1 MGIRERLS
9 GNEASATAMK
19 QINPD
24 VVAAFPI
31 TPSTEI
37 PQYFSTFVSNGQVDT
52 EFVAVESEHSAM
64 SACIGAE
71 AAGARAMTATSANG
85 LSLMWEMIYIAS
97 SLRLPIVMS
106 LVNRAVSGPL
116 NIHND
121 HSDAMGVRDSGWIQL
136 FSENNQEAYD
146 NLIMAHRIAENK
158 DVLLPLM
165 VCQDGFITS
174 HSIENI
180 ELVEDDKVKEFV
192 GEYKPEHYLL
202 NDKEPIAVGPLDL
215 QAYLFEH
222 KRQQAEAMKNAK
234 KVILD
239 VAKDFEKLTGRKYGL
254 FEEYRLDD
262 AEIAI
267 VCMNSTAGTAKY
279 TIDRLREKGIKA
291 GLLKVR
297 VFRPFPGEEI
307 AEALKYIPAPVEE
320 FVPEETVQEVKAKAK
335 EEAVQKAEVK
345 EPAKVNPILATEPA
359 TKKEVKADKA
369 EKVEKV
375 ETNKKEAVS
384 PVENKVGQTV
394 ALKPDVKI
402 AKEEPVLDTQYV
414 EQTRFDVKPSLWQ
427 RFKNSK
433 IIRTISYIMK
443 IKVVL
448 EFPALPEG
456 RGENR

>member
-9 GNEASATAMK
+9 GNEAAAIAMK

-37 PQYFSTFVSNGQVDT
+37 PQYFSSFVSNGQVDT

-121 HSDAMGVRDSGWIQL
+121 HSDAMGVRDAGWIML

-146 NLIMAHRIAENK
+146 NLLMAHRIAENK

-180 ELVEDDKVKEFV
+180 ELLEDDKVKAFV
-192 GEYKPEHYLL
+192 GKYKPEHYLL
-202 NDKEPIAVGPLDL
+202 NDKEPIAVGPLDV
-215 QAYLFEH
+215 QSYLFEH
-222 KRQQAEAMKNAK
+222 KAQQAEAMKRAK
-234 KVILD
+234 KVILE
-239 VAKDFEKLTGRKYGL
+239 VSKEFEELTGRKYEF
-254 FEEYRLDD
+254 FEKYKMEDS
-262 AEIAI
+262 EFVI
-267 VCMNSTAGTAKY
+267 VCMNSTAGTAKAA
-279 TIDRLREKGIKA
+279 IDELRAQGIKA
-291 GLLKVR
+291 GLLKIR
-297 VFRPFPGEEI
+297 MFRPFPAEEVADSLKNAKAIAVLDKADSLNGVGGALFEDVVSGMYVSNIHVPTVNYVYGIGGRDTTVNEIKQVYTDLAKI
-307 AEALKYIPAPVEE
+307 AETGDIGDPYRYLGLRRK
-320 FVPEETVQEVKAKAK
+320 
-335 EEAVQKAEVK
+335 
-345 EPAKVNPILATEPA
+345 
-359 TKKEVKADKA
+359 
-369 EKVEKV
+369 
-375 ETNKKEAVS
+375 
-384 PVENKVGQTV
+384 
-394 ALKPDVKI
+394 
-402 AKEEPVLDTQYV
+402 
-414 EQTRFDVKPSLWQ
+414 
-427 RFKNSK
+427 
-433 IIRTISYIMK
+433 
-443 IKVVL
+443 
-448 EFPALPEG
+448 
-456 RGENR
+456 

>member
-9 GNEASATAMK
+9 GNEAAAVAMK

-37 PQYFSTFVSNGQVDT
+37 PQYFSTFVSNGAVDT

-64 SACIGAE
+64 TACIGAQ

-121 HSDAMGVRDSGWIQL
+121 HSDAMGVRDSGWIML

-146 NLIMAHRIAENK
+146 NLLMAHRIAEHK
-158 DVLLPLM
+158 DVMLPLM

-180 ELVEDDKVKEFV
+180 ELLEDDKVKSFV
-192 GEYKPEHYLL
+192 GTYKPEHYLL
-202 NDKEPIAVGPLDL
+202 NAKEPMAVGPLDL

-222 KRQQAEAMKNAK
+222 KYQQGEAMKNAK
-234 KVILD
+234 KVIAE
-239 VAKDFEKLTGRKYGL
+239 VSADFEKLTGRKYSF
-254 FEEYRLDD
+254 FEEYKLDD
-262 AEIAI
+262 AELAI
-267 VCMNSTAGTAKY
+267 VCMNSTAGTTKY
-279 TIDRLREKGIKA
+279 VVDTLRAKGIKA

-297 VFRPFPGEEI
+297 MFRPFPAEEI
-307 AEALKYIPAPVEE
+307 SKALENI
-320 FVPEETVQEVKAKAK
+320 KAV
-335 EEAVQKAEVK
+335 AV
-345 EPAKVNPILATEPA
+345 LD
-359 TKKEVKADKA
+359 KADSLNA
-369 EKVEKV
+369 AGGALFEDITSAMYV
-375 ETNKKEAVS
+375 NKKSV
-384 PVENKVGQTV
+384 PMVNYIYGIGGRDTT
-394 ALKPDVKI
+394 
-402 AKEEPVLDTQYV
+402 AKDIESVYTDLAEITKSGNIDNPYRYLGLRKED
-414 EQTRFDVKPSLWQ
+414 K
-427 RFKNSK
+427 
-433 IIRTISYIMK
+433 
-443 IKVVL
+443 
-448 EFPALPEG
+448 
-456 RGENR
+456 

>member
-9 GNEASATAMK
+9 GNEAAAIAMK

-37 PQYFSTFVSNGQVDT
+37 PQYFSSFVSNGQVDT

-121 HSDAMGVRDSGWIQL
+121 HSDAMGVRDAGWIML

-146 NLIMAHRIAENK
+146 NLLMAHRIAENK

-180 ELVEDDKVKEFV
+180 ELLEDDKVKAFV
-192 GEYKPEHYLL
+192 GKYKPEHYLL
-202 NDKEPIAVGPLDL
+202 NDKEPIAVGPLDV
-215 QAYLFEH
+215 QSYLFEH
-222 KRQQAEAMKNAK
+222 KAQQAEAMKRAK
-234 KVILD
+234 KVILE
-239 VAKDFEKLTGRKYGL
+239 VSKEFEELTGRKYEF
-254 FEEYRLDD
+254 FEKYKMEDS
-262 AEIAI
+262 EFVI
-267 VCMNSTAGTAKY
+267 VCMNSTAGTAKAA
-279 TIDRLREKGIKA
+279 IDELRAQGIKA
-291 GLLKVR
+291 GLLKIR
-297 VFRPFPGEEI
+297 MFRPFPAEEVAESLKNAKAIAVLDKADSLNGVGGALFEDVVSGMYVSNIHVPTVNYVYGIGGRDTTVNEIKQVYTDLAKI
-307 AEALKYIPAPVEE
+307 AETGDIGDPYRYLGLRRK
-320 FVPEETVQEVKAKAK
+320 
-335 EEAVQKAEVK
+335 
-345 EPAKVNPILATEPA
+345 
-359 TKKEVKADKA
+359 
-369 EKVEKV
+369 
-375 ETNKKEAVS
+375 
-384 PVENKVGQTV
+384 
-394 ALKPDVKI
+394 
-402 AKEEPVLDTQYV
+402 
-414 EQTRFDVKPSLWQ
+414 
-427 RFKNSK
+427 
-433 IIRTISYIMK
+433 
-443 IKVVL
+443 
-448 EFPALPEG
+448 
-456 RGENR
+456 

>member
-1 MGIRERLS
+1 MSIRERLS
-9 GNEASATAMK
+9 GNEAAATAMK

-37 PQYFSTFVSNGQVDT
+37 PQYFSTFVSNGTVDT
-52 EFVAVESEHSAM
+52 NFVAVESEHSAM

-116 NIHND
+116 NIHCD
-121 HSDAMGVRDSGWIQL
+121 HSDAMGVRDSGWIML

-146 NLIMAHRIAENK
+146 NLLMAHRIAEHK

-180 ELVEDDKVKEFV
+180 ELLEDDKVKEFV
-192 GEYKPEHYLL
+192 GTYKPEHYLL
-202 NDKEPIAVGPLDL
+202 NSEEPIAVGPLDV

-222 KRQQAEAMKNAK
+222 KRQQAEAMRNAK
-234 KVILD
+234 KVILE
-239 VAKDFEKLTGRKYGL
+239 VSKEFEKLTGRSYSF
-254 FEEYRLDD
+254 FEEYHLED

-267 VCMNSTAGTAKY
+267 VCMNSTAGTTKFVVDA
-279 TIDRLREKGIKA
+279 LRNQGIKA

-297 VFRPFPGEEI
+297 VFRPFPAEEI
-307 AEALKYIPAPVEE
+307 ASALSHL
-320 FVPEETVQEVKAKAK
+320 KAV
-335 EEAVQKAEVK
+335 AV
-345 EPAKVNPILATEPA
+345 LD
-359 TKKEVKADKA
+359 KADSLNAAGGALYEDITSAMYIAQKQ
-369 EKVEKV
+369 VPMINYV
-375 ETNKKEAVS
+375 YGIGGRDTTSKEIESVYTDLQKIVS
-384 PVENKVGQTV
+384 TGKLENPYRYLGV
-394 ALKPDVKI
+394 
-402 AKEEPVLDTQYV
+402 
-414 EQTRFDVKPSLWQ
+414 R
-427 RFKNSK
+427 SK
-433 IIRTISYIMK
+433 
-443 IKVVL
+443 
-448 EFPALPEG
+448 
-456 RGENR
+456 

>member
-9 GNEASATAMK
+9 GNEAAAIAMK

-37 PQYFSTFVSNGQVDT
+37 PQYFSTFVSNGEVDT

-64 SACIGAE
+64 TACIGAE

-85 LSLMWEMIYIAS
+85 LSYMWEQIYIAS

-121 HSDAMGVRDSGWIQL
+121 HSDAMGVRDAGWIML

-146 NLIMAHRIAENK
+146 NVLMAHRIAEHK

-180 ELVEDDKVKEFV
+180 ELLEDDKVKAFV

-202 NDKEPIAVGPLDL
+202 NRDEPIAIGPLDL
-215 QAYLFEH
+215 QAHLFEH
-222 KRQQAEAMKNAK
+222 KFQQAEAMRNAK
-234 KVILD
+234 KVIAE
-239 VAKDFEKLTGRKYGL
+239 VSAEFEKLTGRKYSF
-254 FEEYRLDD
+254 FEEYKLDD

-267 VCMNSTAGTAKY
+267 VCMNSTAGTTKY
-279 TIDRLREKGIKA
+279 VVDELRNKGIKA
-291 GLLKVR
+291 GLLKIR
-297 VFRPFPGEEI
+297 MFRPFPTEEI
-307 AEALKYIPAPVEE
+307 SKALSHLKAVAVLDKADSLNGAGGALFEDVTSAM
-320 FVPEETVQEVKAKAK
+320 FVN
-335 EEAVQKAEVK
+335 
-345 EPAKVNPILATEPA
+345 KVNVPVVNYVYGIGGRDTTSTDIESVYNDLAE
-359 TKKEVKADKA
+359 
-369 EKVEKV
+369 
-375 ETNKKEAVS
+375 
-384 PVENKVGQTV
+384 
-394 ALKPDVKI
+394 I
-402 AKEEPVLDTQYV
+402 AKNGGTNDFYRYLGL
-414 EQTRFDVKPSLWQ
+414 RK
-427 RFKNSK
+427 
-433 IIRTISYIMK
+433 
-443 IKVVL
+443 
-448 EFPALPEG
+448 
-456 RGENR
+456 

>member
-1 MGIRERLS
+1 MSIRERLS
-9 GNEASATAMK
+9 GNEAAATAMK

-37 PQYFSTFVSNGQVDT
+37 PQYFSTFVSNGSVDT

-121 HSDAMGVRDSGWIQL
+121 HSDAMGVRDSGWIML

-146 NLIMAHRIAENK
+146 NLIMAHKIAENK

-174 HSIENI
+174 HSIEYI
-180 ELVEDDKVKEFV
+180 ELIEDEKVKEFV
-192 GEYKPEHYLL
+192 GKYKPAHYLL
-202 NDKEPIAVGPLDL
+202 NDKEPMAIGPMDL

-222 KRQQAEAMKNAK
+222 KYQQAEAMRNAK
-234 KVILD
+234 KVILE
-239 VAKDFEKLTGRKYGL
+239 VAKEFEKMTGRKYDL

-262 AEIAI
+262 AEIAV
-267 VCMNSTAGTAKY
+267 VCMNSTAGTTK
-279 TIDRLREKGIKA
+279 DVVDSLREKGIKA
-291 GLLKVR
+291 GMLKVR
-297 VFRPFPGEEI
+297 VFRPFPAEEI
-307 AEALKYIPAPVEE
+307 AKSLSHLKAVAVLDKADSLNGVGGALFEDVVSGMYVNGNNVKALSYVYGIGGRDTTTKEIEQVY
-320 FVPEETVQEVKAKAK
+320 TDLQEV
-335 EEAVQKAEVK
+335 
-345 EPAKVNPILATEPA
+345 
-359 TKKEVKADKA
+359 ADSG
-369 EKVEKV
+369 KVE
-375 ETNKKEAVS
+375 NPYRYLGLRKE
-384 PVENKVGQTV
+384 
-394 ALKPDVKI
+394 
-402 AKEEPVLDTQYV
+402 
-414 EQTRFDVKPSLWQ
+414 
-427 RFKNSK
+427 
-433 IIRTISYIMK
+433 
-443 IKVVL
+443 
-448 EFPALPEG
+448 
-456 RGENR
+456 